1 MVLASE
7 TEIEA
12 WVRPR
17 DIHIVAATVGEDEH
31 SVGLHEILDIKHGG
45 IEKYGFHCHDLGTSV
60 AIDQLVDRAVEL
72 NADAILIST
81 IVTHADVHKQHM
93 HRLDEEVRA
102 RGLRDRLVLVA
113 GGTRVTDALAR
124 ECGMD
129 AGFGHGTSG
138 HEVASFLMR
147 SLRDRPGQ

>member
-1 MVLASE
+1 M
-7 TEIEA
+7 
-12 WVRPR
+12 
-17 DIHIVAATVGEDEH
+17 
-31 SVGLHEILDIKHGG
+31 
-45 IEKYGFHCHDLGTSV
+45 
-60 AIDQLVDRAVEL
+60 
-72 NADAILIST
+72 NADAILFST

-93 HRLDEEVRA
+93 HRLDEQVSA

-138 HEVASFLMR
+138 HEVASFLMS